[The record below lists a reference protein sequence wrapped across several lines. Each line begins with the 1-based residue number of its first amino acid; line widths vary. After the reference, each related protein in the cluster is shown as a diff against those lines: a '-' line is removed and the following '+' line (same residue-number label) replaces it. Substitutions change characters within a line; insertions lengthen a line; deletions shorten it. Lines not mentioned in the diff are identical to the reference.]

1 MHGRGNLDSF
11 PCQIPNAQRCSQRG
25 EAAKWD
31 PGNVGG
37 RGATYG
43 DGTEDASVERLGG
56 VGKRLASH
64 ELGAAVGELD
74 HHGAVELLGGL
85 ENLEEKEV
93 DLIRLGREGCF
104 NL

>member
-1 MHGRGNLDSF
+1 M
-11 PCQIPNAQRCSQRG
+11 
-25 EAAKWD
+25 
-31 PGNVGG
+31 GG

-56 VGKRLASH
+56 IGERLASH

-104 NL
+104 KL

>member
-1 MHGRGNLDSF
+1 M
-11 PCQIPNAQRCSQRG
+11 
-25 EAAKWD
+25 
-31 PGNVGG
+31 GG

-56 VGKRLASH
+56 IGERLASH

-85 ENLEEKEV
+85 ENLEEKQV
-93 DLIRLGREGCF
+93 DSIRLGRGGCF
-104 NL
+104 KVRPRHCDRGPLSP